1 MMRIQQVRKVRRQ
14 RRPGYPTRPEV
25 TRDPELLRRHIP
37 SAWKKSAQV
46 TAALSILLASAH
58 AEDSGTKEKAAKVA
72 PIFDHGD
79 GRGHVGCV
87 AINPPRLLSE
97 EDALKIIAEEA
108 GKASLVLTLR
118 NVPLQEV
125 KIHHGMHARQNKE
138 AGVSQIIPGGI
149 MPLEVDLADKDRRVV
164 VEFVSRDD
172 DFTFGGTRDTIES
185 SRDIDFRG
193 IAKLL
198 AAQIADADKTSG
210 RFYGGFYDPAVR
222 SEDIP
227 FPKIAENATEE
238 ERKRAWD
245 QYNQSA
251 RKAGDEFERKPAE
264 LLRAQVRDFIEW
276 LKGQGAI

>member
-1 MMRIQQVRKVRRQ
+1 
-14 RRPGYPTRPEV
+14 
-25 TRDPELLRRHIP
+25 
-37 SAWKKSAQV
+37 
-46 TAALSILLASAH
+46 
-58 AEDSGTKEKAAKVA
+58 
-72 PIFDHGD
+72 
-79 GRGHVGCV
+79 
-87 AINPPRLLSE
+87 
-97 EDALKIIAEEA
+97 
-108 GKASLVLTLR
+108 
-118 NVPLQEV
+118 
-125 KIHHGMHARQNKE
+125 
-138 AGVSQIIPGGI
+138 
-149 MPLEVDLADKDRRVV
+149 
-164 VEFVSRDD
+164 
-172 DFTFGGTRDTIES
+172 
-185 SRDIDFRG
+185 
-193 IAKLL
+193 LL